1 VNLPAVT
8 ELPAKKPQP
17 AEAARETKLPY
28 RILLAEDGPDNQRL
42 INYFLTRAGAT
53 VTLADNGWIALNVV
67 REGLARGEQF
77 DCVLMDVQMPVM
89 DGYQATME
97 LRRERYT
104 GPIIA
109 LTANA
114 MTHDRQLCLDAG
126 CDDYATKPI
135 DRLKL
140 LELVDRH
147 VQRTRQQREAT
158 DLQHST

>member
-1 VNLPAVT
+1 
-8 ELPAKKPQP
+8 
-17 AEAARETKLPY
+17 
-28 RILLAEDGPDNQRL
+28 
-42 INYFLTRAGAT
+42 

-67 REGLARGEQF
+67 RESLARGELF

-97 LRRERYT
+97 LRRERYN
-104 GPIIA
+104 GPILA

-135 DRLKL
+135 DRVKL
-140 LELVDRH
+140 LELVERH
-147 VQRTRQQREAT
+147 VLRTRKQRETAE
-158 DLQHST
+158 LQHSS